1 MYLQHFGLNQPPFSI
16 SPDPQFL
23 WLSGNYARAFEA
35 LKRGIIEG
43 GGCLVLTGDV
53 GTGKTSLIQ
62 GMARLDGVTAIFLT
76 IDDPD
81 LSALDFCN
89 ALAAELEMGLQFGS
103 CADFG
108 AALARFLPQ
117 AFAACRTVL
126 VIVDEAQRLKPEVL
140 ETTAELSIS
149 KPSGRPPLKV
159 VFVGQLELH
168 QLLQQAESSGAR
180 QNVAAHCHLEPL
192 TGAETLSYIEH
203 RLKVVGRD
211 TPLFTQDAIRE
222 VHRLSQGYPRL
233 VNMVCDHAL
242 LYGYGAN
249 RERIDVVTVREC
261 SRDLSVALGLDDVSG
276 TREAAAAVDCAT
288 PAPSPPGVAPETNWR
303 PVALLGASL
312 AAAVIGYHLLYR

>member
-1 MYLQHFGLNQPPFSI
+1 MYLQHFGLSQPPFSI

-35 LKRGIIEG
+35 LKRGLLEG

-62 GMARLDGVTAIFLT
+62 GMARLDGVAAIFLT

-89 ALAAELEMGLQFGS
+89 ALAAEFEMGLQFGS
-103 CADFG
+103 CADFA
-108 AALARFLPQ
+108 AALAPLSPAGVCGVPDRAGRRRRGP
-117 AFAACRTVL
+117 A
-126 VIVDEAQRLKPEVL
+126 PETGGSRDHRGAV
-140 ETTAELSIS
+140 IS

-249 RERIDVVTVREC
+249 LERIDVVTVREC

-276 TREAAAAVDCAT
+276 TGEAAAAVDCAT
-288 PAPSPPGVAPETNWR
+288 PAPNPPGVAPETNWR